1 MVSAKWNGVV
11 VADSD
16 DIEHVEGNA
25 YFPVSAIN
33 MAALRENP
41 GYGTTFCHWKG
52 HADYYDVV
60 VDDEVLEAAAWRYK
74 DPYGQAENIR
84 DRVAFWRGVEVEGV
98 PAGPGYVEPTPSLRD
113 GKSGWEA
120 LCWLLRHPPK
130 QELSMADVEE
140 NTDIPEDGIRYMWKV
155 KDVQRY
161 ATRYRWT
168 LEDRDGAIVLVQ
180 ADGDPVTID

>member
-60 VDDEVLEAAAWRYK
+60 VDDEVLEAAAWRYN

-84 DRVAFWRGVEVEGV
+84 GHVAFWRGVEVDGGPEGQ
-98 PAGPGYVEPTPSLRD
+98 GYVEPTPT
-113 GKSGWEA
+113 
-120 LCWLLRHPPK
+120 RHDAAIATGAP
-130 QELSMADVEE
+130 EFGE
-140 NTDIPEDGIRYMWKV
+140 NTI
-155 KDVQRY
+155 DVLQRY
-161 ATRYRWT
+161 GYSDDDIAA
-168 LEDRDGAIVLVQ
+168 LQKDGVV
-180 ADGDPVTID
+180 